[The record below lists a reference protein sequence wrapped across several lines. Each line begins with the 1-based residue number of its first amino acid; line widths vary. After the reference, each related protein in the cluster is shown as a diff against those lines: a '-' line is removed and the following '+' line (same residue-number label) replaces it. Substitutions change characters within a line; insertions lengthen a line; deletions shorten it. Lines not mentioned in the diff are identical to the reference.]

1 MKLSLA
7 FTFHYM
13 IFLSMTMLLT
23 PLKFIRSFKKVNEIK
38 IEKKQPITAVSE
50 NAAELLHGELFFRY

>member
-1 MKLSLA
+1 MKLTLA
-7 FTFHYM
+7 FTSHYV

-23 PLKFIRSFKKVNEIK
+23 PLKFICSLEKVSEIK

-50 NAAELLHGELFFRY
+50 NAAELLHGELLFRY

>member
-1 MKLSLA
+1 
-7 FTFHYM
+7 
-13 IFLSMTMLLT
+13 MLLT